1 MGQKYT
7 SLKRSRG
14 NAQSDAAGARPGM
27 QAQASFRRTIDK
39 KKREQD
45 HQWKLF
51 TDLDL
56 QDEKEMLDLAI
67 FLQTLVDFVP
77 GLGRT
82 DSTKYLESD
91 AEDEMLEDDSI
102 RLDQIAIAEVTDNA
116 LDGLDGDPNNYMLPK
131 GDITFDVCRTIVQL
145 YKVGGRLSPKSV
157 RKILREAYKLNK
169 TFPNVMECDV
179 SGDTSV
185 TVVGDLHGQLQDLIY
200 ILEHSGFPSQ
210 KRKYVFNGDFVDRGP
225 DGLEICIIL
234 LALQLADPTC
244 VYLNRGNHEDY
255 AICCVYG
262 FQREVK
268 EKYDELTFSMFVE
281 MFRYLP
287 LATVISEKIL
297 VIHGGLFHRDGI
309 TFDDVNEIDRT
320 DYTPKPTKEELLR
333 VKNFPEEERSF
344 ELKQLMRCALW
355 SDPDPDYG
363 VGHNPR
369 GAGVLFGPD
378 VTKQFLTDNGLDM
391 VVRSHECVK
400 DGWDHPYEDEYAG
413 LLGTIFSASNY
424 GGSGNFGAYLKYSMT
439 EPPGDY
445 YVAGESEDAP
455 YKGIPIYYS
464 VHRYNIEDAFDAMNT
479 TSLVKINIFDLVFK
493 KKNELESEFGKFDHG
508 NNGLVTKTDWAT
520 VMVNVTGLQVL
531 WISLIPTLVPDEAI
545 EGISNINYRI
555 FLEKF
560 NAHLNKVQNTGEAG
574 SMVNTL
580 YANRQKLQAIF
591 QFFDKDGN
599 GSISREEFQQ
609 GCEYINKHVSDSE
622 QIANP
627 DRILEIM
634 DFDGD
639 DNIDLNEF
647 FETFRIMDAKD
658 GHIDG
663 VIDLAQK

>member
-1 MGQKYT
+1 MGQKY
-7 SLKRSRG
+7 SRSG
-14 NAQSDAAGARPGM
+14 GKGKKPGSAKAGL
-27 QAQASFRRTIDK
+27 QKQLSVKRTIE
-39 KKREQD
+39 KRDRNTDQ
-45 HQWKLF
+45 QWKLF

-82 DSTKYLESD
+82 DSTKYLEAND
-91 AEDEMLEDDSI
+91 DDDLIDDENI
-102 RLDQIAIAEVTDNA
+102 RLDQITIAELTDNS
-116 LDGLDGDPNNYMLPK
+116 LEGLDGDPNNYMLPK
-131 GDITFDVCRTIVQL
+131 GDITFDVCRQIVQL

-169 TFPNVMECDV
+169 TFPNVMECSLESDA
-179 SGDTSV
+179 SC

-200 ILEHSGFPSQ
+200 ILEHSGFPSAKQ
-210 KRKYVFNGDFVDRGP
+210 KFIFNGDFVDRGP
-225 DGLEICIIL
+225 DGLEITLIL
-234 LALQLADPTC
+234 LALQLADPTA

-287 LATVISEKIL
+287 LMTVVAQKVL

-309 TFDDVNEIDRT
+309 TFEDLNSIDRT
-320 DYTPKPTKEELLR
+320 DYTPKPTKEELDR
-333 VKNFPEEERSF
+333 VKSYPEEEKAF

-355 SDPDPDYG
+355 SDPDPDFG

-378 VTKQFLTDNGLDM
+378 VTQTFLRETALDM

-424 GGSGNFGAYLKYSMT
+424 GGSGNHGAYLRFSLT

-455 YKGIPIYYS
+455 YKGVPIFYT
-464 VHRYNIEDAFDAMNT
+464 VNKYNIDDAYDAMNT

-493 KKNELESEFGKFDHG
+493 KRRELEAAFREKAGGDNLLVSKQAWSE
-508 NNGLVTKTDWAT
+508 
-520 VMVNVTGLQVL
+520 VMVQVTGLQVL
-531 WISLIPTLVPDEAI
+531 WSSLIATLVPNDAL
-545 EGISNINYRI
+545 EGDQINYSV

-560 NAHLNKVQNTGEAG
+560 NAHLERVQSSGETGG
-574 SMVNTL
+574 MVNAL

-591 QFFDKDGN
+591 AFFDKDGN
-599 GSISREEFQQ
+599 GTISREEFQQ
-609 GCEYINKHVSDSE
+609 GCEYINKHVSESE
-622 QIANP
+622 QIQNP

-634 DFDGD
+634 DFDGSD
-639 DNIDLNEF
+639 DIDLNEF

-658 GHIDG
+658 GVIDG
-663 VIDLAQK
+663 CIALAK